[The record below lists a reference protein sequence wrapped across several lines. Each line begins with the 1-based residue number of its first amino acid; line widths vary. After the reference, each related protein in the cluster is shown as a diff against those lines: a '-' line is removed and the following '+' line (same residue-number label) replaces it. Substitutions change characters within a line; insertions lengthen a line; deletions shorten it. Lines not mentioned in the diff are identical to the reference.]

1 MDRCEKM
8 ERFINDH
15 TDIAMKYMVWE
26 DTILKQNNNDD
37 DTTDITDI
45 DFNIID

>member
-1 MDRCEKM
+1 MDECSKM
-8 ERFINDH
+8 KKFIEDN
-15 TDIAMKYMVWE
+15 TDITMKYMLWE
-26 DTILKQNNNDD
+26 QTILKQNNNDD